1 VTEDGATA
9 AFATHNYYLHG
20 LYTVLSCEATE
31 QSMQR
36 LRTICDVDNRMKGAL
51 WPISVMYTSD
61 SHSLFLQPSSSG
73 VGAGPDLLV
82 LLSDTTGTSNA
93 GFLMC

>member
-1 VTEDGATA
+1 
-9 AFATHNYYLHG
+9 
-20 LYTVLSCEATE
+20 
-31 QSMQR
+31 MQR
-36 LRTICDVDNRMKGAL
+36 PRTICDVDNRMKGAL

-73 VGAGPDLLV
+73 VGTGPDPLV
-82 LLSDTTGTSNA
+82 LLSDTTSTSNA